1 MMQQQEA
8 AQVALMERH
17 DCEAA
22 AKAIMTQQRMT
33 VTIK

>member
-17 DCEAA
+17 DREAA